1 MNQALLST
9 TIKGHRYF
17 STENNDNNN
26 NKSSSSS
33 WNISSSSLGEQSIE
47 SLFSF
52 NAIQEQQQDEKE
64 DNEKKQEE
72 EEDNRLL
79 DEEGNSLSDV
89 LGWRTRFNS
98 SNRAVHIPSFHLENM
113 SAHVKSP
120 DHAFGDLIAT
130 SGITDDML
138 ASLIALKDLDDVPGL
153 PPLSA
158 IVDMYY
164 EKNTRVDRQ
173 GRAYGTGK
181 RKCSIARVWIEPGE
195 GKFLINDYQFDVF
208 FPMLDQRAA
217 LLRPL
222 TGTKTLGLLDINCT
236 VKGGGVSDDD
246 DDDDVSKSWGDFLA
260 GNADN
265 NNNHGIFEISESV
278 RDEKEE
284 NRLLDEE
291 AKSLSN
297 LLNVHN
303 INSLISSKKLWISL
317 NQITSHGSYFFKDIV
332 ETVGDYV

>member
-79 DEEGNSLSDV
+79 DEEGNSLSDGHRYFSTENNDNNNNKSWNISS
-89 LGWRTRFNS
+89 LGEGEQNIESFFSFNTIIQQVSNSNDGNDNDEVFALSGQVDNEKKQEEENRLLDEEAKSLSDDLMVKDKKLELNS
-98 SNRAVHIPSFHLENM
+98 SGGAR
-113 SAHVKSP
+113 KCGP
-120 DHAFGDLIAT
+120 DHAFGDLIAA

-138 ASLIALKDLDDVPGL
+138 DSLMALKDLDDVPGL

-158 IVDMYY
+158 IEDMHY

-195 GKFLINDYQFDVF
+195 GKFLINDNQFDVY

-222 TGTKTLGLLDINCT
+222 TETKTLGLLDINCT
-236 VKGGGVSDDD
+236 VKGGGVS
-246 DDDDVSKSWGDFLA
+246 GL
-260 GNADN
+260 
-265 NNNHGIFEISESV
+265 
-278 RDEKEE
+278 
-284 NRLLDEE
+284 NR
-291 AKSLSN
+291 
-297 LLNVHN
+297 
-303 INSLISSKKLWISL
+303 
-317 NQITSHGSYFFKDIV
+317 
-332 ETVGDYV
+332 